1 MIHTTQSALGI
12 DFDGD
17 AETTPTQTLGAKMV
31 GTDGSEWLYCV
42 TGGAVAQYDC
52 VAVTEAMSA
61 VPITKALAD
70 TGEIVGVAPVAIA
83 SGSYAWIQTSGVCT
97 LNVLASC
104 AADAKIYTSATAG
117 SLDDASS
124 SQTQVH
130 GLKLTAARAG
140 SPGSAPAL
148 AMHIRAGGLE

>member
-1 MIHTTQSALGI
+1 MAFTTQSAVGI
-12 DFDGD
+12 DFDGEN
-17 AETTPTQTLGAKMV
+17 ETTPSQTLGAKMV
-31 GTDGSEWLYCV
+31 GTDGSEWIYCLA
-42 TGGAVAQYDC
+42 GGAVAQYDC

-83 SGSYAWIQTSGVCT
+83 SGSYAWVQTSGVCT

-104 AADAKIYTSATAG
+104 AADAKLYTSATAG

-130 GLKLTAARAG
+130 GLKLTSARG
-140 SPGSAPAL
+140 GSAGEAAAL